1 MDSSPILE
9 IRDLDG
15 MAGNI
20 CLFRK
25 LHLTLDPGEKCTL
38 SGASGS
44 GKSTLLKMIMGF
56 LPVPADT
63 IFITGEELTAKS
75 CWRLRKCV
83 ACVSQEPEIGKGK
96 VCDIL
101 AAPFQY
107 RSNRSLSFELKE
119 AQQLFE
125 CFLLPADTLQKDMEV
140 LSGGEKQRVAL
151 TAALLLKRK
160 LLLLDEVAAALDAR
174 SKEAVRAYLASLK
187 NTAILSVS
195 HDVGDFLLSSR
206 LEWMED
212 LQKGG
217 GNARD

>member
-1 MDSSPILE
+1 
-9 IRDLDG
+9 
-15 MAGNI
+15 
-20 CLFRK
+20 
-25 LHLTLDPGEKCTL
+25 
-38 SGASGS
+38 
-44 GKSTLLKMIMGF
+44 
-56 LPVPADT
+56 
-63 IFITGEELTAKS
+63 
-75 CWRLRKCV
+75 
-83 ACVSQEPEIGKGK
+83 
-96 VCDIL
+96 
-101 AAPFQY
+101 
-107 RSNRSLSFELKE
+107 
-119 AQQLFE
+119 
-125 CFLLPADTLQKDMEV
+125 MEV

-206 LEWMED
+206 LVWMED